1 MKLRILLFALG
12 IAAHAQ
18 AAHAQDLIAAP
29 LVRADAW
36 AGVGW
41 HHARLA
47 EEGEY
52 DDWYHRS
59 LSGSA
64 SAGWYWTDHLKTEID
79 AGTTSRGRIFVSEFA
94 VVNGQPTNRYGYITH
109 RTRTLGVT
117 QQYQFLRN
125 AWFHPY
131 IGAGFDLV
139 RETEEEEFQPIFVF
153 DRTSG
158 RSVVVEPPDDETSR
172 RLFVRAAASVGF
184 KAYVSRRAYFRSD
197 ARIGV
202 RRQIEDV
209 VVRFGF
215 GVDF

>member
-1 MKLRILLFALG
+1 MKLRILFLAVG

-18 AAHAQDLIAAP
+18 AAHAQDLIIQP

-36 AGVGW
+36 AGFGW

-47 EEGEY
+47 EPGEY
-52 DDWYHRS
+52 DEWYHRS
-59 LSGSA
+59 VSGT
-64 SAGWYWTDHLKTEID
+64 AGAAWYWTDHLRTEIE
-79 AGTTSRGRIFVSEFA
+79 AGATSRGRVYVFEPVFGD
-94 VVNGQPTNRYGYITH
+94 GQVPGRYGWIQH
-109 RTRTLGVT
+109 RTRALGIT
-117 QQYQFLRN
+117 QHYQFFRN

-131 IGAGFDLV
+131 LGAGVDVV
-139 RETEEEEFQPIFVF
+139 RESKDEHVEPVLLF
-153 DRTSG
+153 DRGG
-158 RSVVVEPPDDETSR
+158 RATVIEPGRDETSNR
-172 RLFVRAAASVGF
+172 TVIRPAASVGF
-184 KAYVSRRAYFRSD
+184 KAYLSRRAYFRSD

>member
-1 MKLRILLFALG
+1 MKLRILLLALG
-12 IAAHAQ
+12 AVAQ
-18 AAHAQDLIAAP
+18 AASAHAQDLITQP

-52 DDWYHRS
+52 DDWYHGS
-59 LSGSA
+59 LSGTA
-64 SAGWYWTDHLKTEID
+64 SAGWYWTDHFKTEID
-79 AGTTSRGRIFVSEFA
+79 AGTTSRGRISVFSP
-94 VVNGQPTNRYGYITH
+94 VVAEGQSTGRYGWITH
-109 RTRTLGVT
+109 RTRTFGVT
-117 QQYQFLRN
+117 QQYQFFRN

-131 IGAGFDLV
+131 LGAGVDVV
-139 RETEEEEFQPIFVF
+139 RETQQEHLEPVFIF
-153 DRTSG
+153 DR
-158 RSVVVEPPDDETSR
+158 VTSR
-172 RLFVRAAASVGF
+172 SRVVDEPLDESSRRTRIRPAASLGF
-184 KAYVSRRAYFRSD
+184 KTYLSRRAYFRTD

-209 VVRFGF
+209 VVRLGF